1 MNLNFTKS
9 GSHAEYGCQDIGE
22 AVSVLYSEMTIML
35 ESRDILCLRRRR
47 LKSMR
52 KAKKVWMHNPLHGI
66 GHRDEHGKQIYNT
79 PEMDGLMELHVFAR
93 LNIPLYTI
101 VVKDLALSNV

>member
-1 MNLNFTKS
+1 
-9 GSHAEYGCQDIGE
+9 
-22 AVSVLYSEMTIML
+22 ML

-52 KAKKVWMHNPLHGI
+52 KAKKVWRHNPLHGI

-79 PEMDGLMELHVFAR
+79 PEMDGLMELYVFAR
-93 LNIPLYTI
+93 FQYVLFIADFKFTAEESYMYIDDDLNVDTDDQANLLVFCVYR
-101 VVKDLALSNV
+101 V